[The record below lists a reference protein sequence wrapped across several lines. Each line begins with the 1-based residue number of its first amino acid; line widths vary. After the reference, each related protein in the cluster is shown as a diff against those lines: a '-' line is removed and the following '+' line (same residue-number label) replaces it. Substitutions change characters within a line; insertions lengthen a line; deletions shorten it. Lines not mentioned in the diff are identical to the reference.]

1 MEESNQTETSPR
13 LFQFQNSELFQN
25 RGNFKMKGF
34 HFNPKFSTIFGIPQI
49 EAILEP
55 REFQS
60 EGVSNLS
67 LKLSAHSKLSHFE
80 GELQTDEF
88 PRLSD
93 SKSFHYFQTGSFI
106 LFQKQPRFL
115 EFQNSKL
122 F

>member
-1 MEESNQTETSPR
+1 MNLEE
-13 LFQFQNSELFQN
+13 
-25 RGNFKMKGF
+25 F
-34 HFNPKFSTIFGIPQI
+34 HFYPKFPTIFGIPEI
-49 EAILEP
+49 VAILEP

-88 PRLSD
+88 PWLSD

>member
-1 MEESNQTETSPR
+1 ME
-13 LFQFQNSELFQN
+13 
-25 RGNFKMKGF
+25 GF
-34 HFNPKFSTIFGIPQI
+34 HFNPKFPSIFGIPQI
-49 EAILEP
+49 EAILKP
-55 REFQS
+55 RKFQS
-60 EGVSNLS
+60 EGVSFLS
-67 LKLSAHSKLSHFE
+67 VKLSADSKLSHFG

-106 LFQKQPRFL
+106 LFQKQPRFF